1 MLRRTDMRGSR
12 KVERTLAIIKPDAVS
27 KGLIGAVV
35 KRLEDNGFRILALKM
50 FKLTKPE
57 AEGFY
62 YVHKSRPFFDS
73 LTDFMS
79 SGPIIPILLERE
91 NAIRT
96 LRELMGTTNPKDA
109 SKGTIRGDLGS
120 NIEQNIIHGSDS
132 EESARFEISYFFS
145 SLETLN
151 KG

>member
-1 MLRRTDMRGSR
+1 MLRRTDMGGSR

-27 KGLIGAVV
+27 KGLIGEVV

-50 FKLTKPE
+50 LKLTKPE

-91 NAIRT
+91 DAIRT

-109 SKGTIRGDLGS
+109 PKGTIRGDLGS

-145 SLETLN
+145 SLEALE
-151 KG
+151 K